1 MPSALRSPLHLVSQS
16 APAENSSTEFRPR
29 TGSTWSALAH
39 AARRIHAEAREVAV
53 FTMASHA
60 SEGDAAPTPSC
71 VWMTERNESVSAR
84 IIPIRNPNGKDRL
97 NSAGAVLLMA
107 ANSPEITRFAD
118 ERRQQSAAADEQVMD
133 RDAERVAGGYDA
145 I

>member
-1 MPSALRSPLHLVSQS
+1 MRSDLSFSLGAASQS
-16 APAENSSTEFRPR
+16 DDLRNSSTEIRAR
-29 TGSTWSALAH
+29 TSSVWSSLAS
-39 AARRIHAEAREVAV
+39 AARKFRSENTEVAFLTV
-53 FTMASHA
+53 VSLLSGRGSGSRASH
-60 SEGDAAPTPSC
+60 

-97 NSAGAVLLMA
+97 NSAGAALLMA

>member
-1 MPSALRSPLHLVSQS
+1 MSSALRSPLHLVSQS
-16 APAENSSTEFRPR
+16 VPYGNSSTEFRSR
-29 TGSTWSALAH
+29 AGSTWSAIGC
-39 AARRIHAEAREVAV
+39 AARQILAEAREVAV
-53 FTMASHA
+53 FTMASHVA
-60 SEGDAAPTPSC
+60 SGRAASLSSC

-97 NSAGAVLLMA
+97 NSAGAALLMA

-118 ERRQQSAAADEQVMD
+118 ERRQQSVAADGQVMD
-133 RDAERVAGGYDA
+133 RDAEGVAGGYDA